1 MAIVPPVMIRR
12 PSDQCEN
19 IPMEETNL
27 LQQES
32 PSNSNHNSSNLNYN
46 PAITVHLSEEL
57 KWAQEIISL
66 AKSGVIQI
74 IPIDGM
80 ESTPQDLPNT
90 TKSQHSILPFERS
103 AQVILGGESPKSP
116 LNSNGVSPAIT
127 EIQGK
132 QITMLES
139 PQPSAPNY
147 VSKIDMNRGCNS
159 GELAGA
165 QS

>member
-1 MAIVPPVMIRR
+1 
-12 PSDQCEN
+12 
-19 IPMEETNL
+19 MEETDL

-32 PSNSNHNSSNLNYN
+32 PSNSNHSSSNLNYN
-46 PAITVHLSEEL
+46 PPITVHLSEEEL

-74 IPIDGM
+74 VPIDGM

-103 AQVILGGESPKSP
+103 AQAILGGELPKLP
-116 LNSNGVSPAIT
+116 LNSNEVSPAIT

-159 GELAGA
+159 SEFAGA
-165 QS
+165 QTRRNFSSKLTF